1 MSVKLKLLRSD
12 NEDLVRFAQ
21 IVQLGFDQV
30 PDVATGKAV
39 SINRDT
45 SLTDNVDFAFVD
57 SSGGPVTI
65 SLPASSDRTLTF
77 RSVTNSTNA
86 VKIQAATAA
95 KINGTQ
101 SFLTLDALAALVFR
115 YNPTTKAWWSL

>member
-1 MSVKLKLLRSD
+1 MGIKLKLLRFD
-12 NEDLVRFAQ
+12 DADVTRLAQ
-21 IVQLGFDQV
+21 YVQLAFDQI

-45 SLTDNVDFAFVD
+45 SLSENVEFAFVD

-77 RSVTNSTNA
+77 RSVTNSGNA

-101 SFLTLDALAALVFR
+101 SFLTLGALTTLVFR